1 MYVIR
6 GSHLNHLTCQ
16 LSATMLGD
24 NSEKSKNP
32 LKKAMRR
39 RNAKTVSFNPP
50 TYIEASDVDFMTDD
64 EMDDGDFLDHDEA
77 QGERDD
83 VQDEDHDLTVEP
95 LKPKVHREKESEE
108 PETGHDEQEAER
120 ISPEKAEAGEEYL
133 APEGNQSALL
143 MTKTNCNRKH

>member
-1 MYVIR
+1 MYVATLL
-6 GSHLNHLTCQ
+6 HLGGPSNLQ

-50 TYIEASDVDFMTDD
+50 TYIEASDVDFITDD
-64 EMDDGDFLDHDEA
+64 EVDDGDFMDHDDTHD
-77 QGERDD
+77 ERDD
-83 VQDEDHDLTVEP
+83 AQDEDDLTVEP
-95 LKPKVHREKESEE
+95 LKPKVHREKEPEEHESKQEEE
-108 PETGHDEQEAER
+108 PER

-133 APEGNQSALL
+133 APDGMQYPS
-143 MTKTNCNRKH
+143 